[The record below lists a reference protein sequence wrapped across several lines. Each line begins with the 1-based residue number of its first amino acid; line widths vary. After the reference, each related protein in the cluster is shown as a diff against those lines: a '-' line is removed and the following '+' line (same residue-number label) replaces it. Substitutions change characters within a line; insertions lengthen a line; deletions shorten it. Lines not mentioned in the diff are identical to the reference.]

1 MPPELTSLFSVVPLT
16 CTDHGHG
23 DKPSAEKIQPKSSL
37 DTLPTPITSEPSKN
51 KTCHGSLAAKGVL
64 IHILGDA
71 LNTIGVVLV
80 GFISHFFPGDERV
93 SYADAVISM
102 IIGGSI
108 MATALPLSESNI
120 ANELTLTRKN
130 CMLIETSRGLSSA
143 ALRSGLVLLQTC
155 PANIP
160 QDQVRAD
167 LLALPSVRAVENLRI
182 WQLDASHRVATVSI
196 SVQPLFI
203 KDVSGEREVITFA
216 PMGPSFSA
224 STSSSTLPVGQ
235 THQSHVWDYTR
246 QIGPSTNAIIRQ
258 AHACLGAWG
267 IQDVTVQV
275 KVADDF
281 TGDERGANTANTA
294 LPSTQTSTRT
304 A

>member
-1 MPPELTSLFSVVPLT
+1 
-16 CTDHGHG
+16 
-23 DKPSAEKIQPKSSL
+23 
-37 DTLPTPITSEPSKN
+37 
-51 KTCHGSLAAKGVL
+51 
-64 IHILGDA
+64 
-71 LNTIGVVLV
+71 
-80 GFISHFFPGDERV
+80 
-93 SYADAVISM
+93 
-102 IIGGSI
+102 
-108 MATALPLSESNI
+108 
-120 ANELTLTRKN
+120 
-130 CMLIETSRGLSSA
+130 MLIETSRGLSSA

-182 WQLDASHRVATVSI
+182 WQLDASHKVATVSI
-196 SVQPLFI
+196 SVQPLLI
-203 KDVSGEREVITFA
+203 KDVSGEQEVITFA

-246 QIGPSTNAIIRQ
+246 QVGPSANATIRQ

-281 TGDERGANTANTA
+281 IGDDRGANTANTA